1 MWSSCHEPRQAWQRN
16 GIEVSA
22 VTLVED
28 EQSVEDLNGES
39 PQREIPDATVAQA
52 NRRVSWKRVIAWGV
66 LPMLAIL
73 LASGAGYLKWID
85 GSARAAQTSGAES
98 VRAAIE
104 STIAMLS
111 YQADTVDKDLGAATE
126 RLTGSFKDSY
136 SSLIHDVVIPGAKQ
150 KRISAMANVP
160 AAASVS
166 ASANHAVVLV
176 FVNQSTTIGDD
187 APTSTASSVRVTLD
201 KVQSRWLISQ
211 FDPV

>member
-1 MWSSCHEPRQAWQRN
+1 
-16 GIEVSA
+16 
-22 VTLVED
+22 VTLVVQ
-28 EQSVEDLNGES
+28 EQSVEDSDGES
-39 PQREIPDATVAQA
+39 PQNEVPDAAVAQA
-52 NRRVSWKRVIAWGV
+52 KRRVSWKRVIARAI
-66 LPMLAIL
+66 LPMLAFL
-73 LASGAGYLKWID
+73 LTLCAGYLKWVD
-85 GSARAAQTSGAES
+85 GSARDARTASGES

-111 YQADTVDKDLGAATE
+111 YQADTVDKDLGAATG

-150 KRISAMANVP
+150 KRISALANVP

-176 FVNQSTTIGDD
+176 FVNQSTTIGND

-201 KVQSRWLISQ
+201 KVQNRWLISQ